1 MEKTISPNSIATMMK
16 LQRGILDVY
25 IDMEGLPTPPLNLQ
39 DRDDQ
44 KTMKEFVRRFIEE
57 LSEAYESIKK
67 AYVCANVNQNK
78 EAQTNLKKFNI
89 EVADAWHFFLEILI
103 YSDVDEDVMEELIK
117 SFVEDYS
124 QFQAFYTEGR
134 PFKFFLTLG
143 NYLNMNEDRKCIQ
156 AKGDR
161 FIIAGD
167 EEGLDN
173 PLLYGGRRVSERLM
187 EYHAELL
194 WAITNEC
201 FKLTNFL
208 NNSDWH
214 QTERQVNMIG
224 YKTQIIYLL
233 IAMGTYMDFI
243 GMGEIQIVANYKYKN
258 EINWKRIKEGY

>member
-1 MEKTISPNSIATMMK
+1 
-16 LQRGILDVY
+16 
-25 IDMEGLPTPPLNLQ
+25 
-39 DRDDQ
+39 
-44 KTMKEFVRRFIEE
+44 
-57 LSEAYESIKK
+57 
-67 AYVCANVNQNK
+67 
-78 EAQTNLKKFNI
+78 
-89 EVADAWHFFLEILI
+89 
-103 YSDVDEDVMEELIK
+103 
-117 SFVEDYS
+117 
-124 QFQAFYTEGR
+124 
-134 PFKFFLTLG
+134 
-143 NYLNMNEDRKCIQ
+143 MNEDRKCIQ

>member
-134 PFKFFLTLG
+134 PFKFFLT
-143 NYLNMNEDRKCIQ
+143 
-156 AKGDR
+156 
-161 FIIAGD
+161 
-167 EEGLDN
+167 
-173 PLLYGGRRVSERLM
+173 
-187 EYHAELL
+187 
-194 WAITNEC
+194 
-201 FKLTNFL
+201 
-208 NNSDWH
+208 
-214 QTERQVNMIG
+214 
-224 YKTQIIYLL
+224 
-233 IAMGTYMDFI
+233 
-243 GMGEIQIVANYKYKN
+243 
-258 EINWKRIKEGY
+258 